1 MKSMKD
7 KYGSEKGKE
16 VFYASKN
23 KGKIKGVDK
32 GSDKMNKVTCPKCKG
47 KGCSHCG
54 GKGYH
59 MKKGYAAGGLKSV
72 PKGNKGLGKL
82 PQDVRNKMGFMNK
95 GGMAKKKKGYA
106 LGGPTTPME
115 GEQSRYRPSANR
127 APQGMMSARGMTSG
141 MGMNKGGMSK
151 KRSGYAHGG
160 MAKCGAS
167 NPGTQKR
174 GKK

>member
-1 MKSMKD
+1 MPLTEKGQKIMKSMKD

-72 PKGNKGLGKL
+72 PEENKGLGKL
-82 PQDVRNKMGFMNK
+82 PQNVRNKMGYMH
-95 GGMAKKKKGYA
+95 GGRMAKKR
-106 LGGPTTPME
+106 M
-115 GEQSRYRPSANR
+115 
-127 APQGMMSARGMTSG
+127 
-141 MGMNKGGMSK
+141 
-151 KRSGYAHGG
+151 GYAHGG

>member
-32 GSDKMNKVTCPKCKG
+32 GSNKMNKVQCPKCKG

-59 MKKGYAAGGLKSV
+59 MKKKKGYAAGGLKSV
-72 PKGNKGLGKL
+72 PEGNKGLGKL
-82 PQDVRNKMGFMNK
+82 PQGVRNKMGYMYG
-95 GGMAKKKKGYA
+95 GGM
-106 LGGPTTPME
+106 T
-115 GEQSRYRPSANR
+115 
-127 APQGMMSARGMTSG
+127 
-141 MGMNKGGMSK
+141 K
-151 KRSGYAHGG
+151 KRGYAHGG

-167 NPGTQKR
+167 NPGTQGGGNK
-174 GKK
+174 

>member
-1 MKSMKD
+1 MPLTEKGQKIMKSMKD
-7 KYGSEKGKE
+7 KYGPEKGKE

-23 KGKIKGVDK
+23 KGKIKSVDK
-32 GSDKMNKVTCPKCKG
+32 GSDKMDKVTCPKCKG

-72 PKGNKGLGKL
+72 PEENKGLGKL
-82 PQDVRNKMGFMNK
+82 PQNVRNKMGYMYG
-95 GGMAKKKKGYA
+95 GGMAKKR
-106 LGGPTTPME
+106 M
-115 GEQSRYRPSANR
+115 
-127 APQGMMSARGMTSG
+127 
-141 MGMNKGGMSK
+141 
-151 KRSGYAHGG
+151 GYAHGG